1 MKKQAAKDD
10 LNSLLQVNSSNKG
23 KIAFRRRLHFTIERG
38 SLKQLVEDLKDDNL
52 SLETIVKLMKTMHEF
67 EPSSPSSSAMKLF
80 KHFKAIQKA
89 ARALYSAV
97 STGWLSCNHQS
108 HEVLIHLEDRVTRSH
123 DKPKTLKKDQVSFEV
138 FLSPDDKAS
147 PIERVWQQ
155 AVIKWLEEDSGP
167 LNATK

>member
-1 MKKQAAKDD
+1 MNGSGQ
-10 LNSLLQVNSSNKG
+10 G

-52 SLETIVKLMKTMHEF
+52 SLETIVKGMKTMREF

-108 HEVLIHLEDRVTRSH
+108 HEVLIHLEDRVTKSH
-123 DKPKTLKKDQVSFEV
+123 NKPKTLKDQVSFEV
-138 FLSPDDKAS
+138 FLSPDDKGS
-147 PIERVWQQ
+147 SSERIWQQ
-155 AVIKWLEEDSGP
+155 AVIKWLQEDSDQP
-167 LNATK
+167 NATQ